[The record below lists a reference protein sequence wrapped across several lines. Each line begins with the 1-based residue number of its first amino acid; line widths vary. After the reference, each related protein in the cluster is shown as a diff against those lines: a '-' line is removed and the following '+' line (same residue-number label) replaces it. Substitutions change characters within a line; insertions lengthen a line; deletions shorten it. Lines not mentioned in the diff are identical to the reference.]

1 MLCPK
6 IYFRGIRL
14 LIAKTMTILNTKDLT
29 LLEVHQML
37 GVEEQTESLS
47 FASLLTLEP
56 LSEFEQREVAQI
68 RQDFREYLRLGKVSE
83 GQVKLLALAPL
94 LRLAGFYQQPIKL
107 SLEQDV
113 GEIMVEDEDVQ
124 IRGRLDI
131 LAADRSNSAAP
142 FFWMLVIESKNSTVE
157 SLAGLPQLLTYAH
170 TSLQRQDTVWGLTTN
185 GIGYWFVYLQAGS
198 PVTYQILPE
207 VNLINLDRAEQLFQ
221 VLKALARSA

>member
-14 LIAKTMTILNTKDLT
+14 SIAKTMTILNAKDLT
-29 LLEVHQML
+29 LLEVHQL
-37 GVEEQTESLS
+37 LPIERRFEGLAFT
-47 FASLLTLEP
+47 SLLNLEP
-56 LSEFEQREVAQI
+56 LTEFEQREVAQI
-68 RQDFREYLRLGKVSE
+68 SRDFQDYLSLGKVSE

-107 SLEQDV
+107 SLEQDIA
-113 GEIMVEDEDVQ
+113 EIITEDEDVQ

-157 SLAGLPQLLTYAH
+157 SLAGLPQLLTYAY

-185 GIGYWFVYLQAGS
+185 GIGYWFIYLQAGS
-198 PVTYQILPE
+198 PVIYQILPE
-207 VNLINLDRAEQLFQ
+207 VNLINLERAEQLFQ
-221 VLKALARSA
+221 VLKALARST